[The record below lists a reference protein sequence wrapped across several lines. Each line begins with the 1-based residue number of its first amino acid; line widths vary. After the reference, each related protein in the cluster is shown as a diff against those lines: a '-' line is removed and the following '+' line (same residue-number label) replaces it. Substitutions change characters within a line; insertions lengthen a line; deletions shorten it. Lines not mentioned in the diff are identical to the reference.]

1 MKLKVMGI
9 HENSPSQ
16 ATSKTDSKNPFAQAQ
31 NKMKENSKDKNN
43 GKFLTFGIVFLWR
56 HICDV
61 IGDLE
66 KWTDVHVVF
75 RLTFVVFR

>member
-31 NKMKENSKDKNN
+31 NKMKENTKDKNN
-43 GKFLTFGIVFLWR
+43 GEFWAFWIILL
-56 HICDV
+56 
-61 IGDLE
+61 
-66 KWTDVHVVF
+66 
-75 RLTFVVFR
+75 